1 MPTAAPPRTPPEG
14 QTAAPFPVL
23 LLGLTVIGGL
33 IVGLG
38 CVTGGIYLLV
48 RTGKIHSG
56 ALLTLSER
64 SPAAVATHTVSL
76 DPILVNLAD
85 PSGHAYLRLGLA
97 LAIEDSVETAPL
109 TPSASST
116 ATLTLLREREIPI
129 RDTVLTVLG
138 QQTSGGLL
146 EPGGKDRLKQEL
158 GAALALHNPDL
169 K

>member
-1 MPTAAPPRTPPEG
+1 
-14 QTAAPFPVL
+14 L

-56 ALLTLSER
+56 ALLALSER
-64 SPAAVATHTVSL
+64 TPAAQVATHTVSL

-97 LAIEDSVETAPL
+97 LAIEDSAET
-109 TPSASST
+109 
-116 ATLTLLREREIPI
+116 TLTLLREREIPI

-138 QQTSGGLL
+138 QQSSSALL

-158 GAALALHNPDL
+158 QAALALHNPDL
-169 K
+169 KVRGLYFSDFLVQP

>member
-1 MPTAAPPRTPPEG
+1 
-14 QTAAPFPVL
+14 L

-56 ALLTLSER
+56 ALLALSER
-64 SPAAVATHTVSL
+64 TPAAQVATHTVSL

-97 LAIEDSVETAPL
+97 LAIEDSAETTLPTA
-109 TPSASST
+109 SASST

-138 QQTSGGLL
+138 QQSSSALL

-158 GAALALHNPDL
+158 QAALALHNPDL
-169 K
+169 KVRGLYFSDFLVQP